1 MKNFFI
7 SALIF
12 MFGSLGVT
20 AQVCYADFESPGLN
34 FLGLDGVLTSPFA
47 NPTPNAVNSSAN
59 CAKYVKSNLH
69 AYSLILAD
77 NGAPFNL
84 SVNNQFKIDIL
95 ATVPT
100 QFIFKLEGSGG
111 GFEKTIDIAVA
122 GEWVT
127 YTIDFSAQA
136 FNTGLSKVVMFF
148 DPGVETSSDTYFFD
162 NVCAGSGKI
171 CYSDFEGPGLTF
183 LGLDGV
189 MTAPAP
195 NPTPN
200 AVNNSA
206 NVAQYVKSDMHAY
219 SLILA
224 DNGASFDLSVNNQFQ
239 IDVLA
244 AVPTQF
250 IFKLEGTGGG
260 FEITKN
266 IAVTG
271 AWQTYTF
278 DFSAQAANTG
288 LSKIIMFFD
297 PGVETSGDTY
307 YFDNVCAVPN
317 PCPNDTPDPDIIDD
331 FECNRNATYTG
342 EWSFFSVVPNPAPTV
357 DNSSSQVGRF
367 DDPSGPGTE
376 FSNIQIDYEN
386 PIDLSIRNQFSCQ
399 VWAPK
404 AGNLLIKLEGG
415 PNPALEVGTQITE
428 LNKWVTYT
436 VDFSSQVGKGHKK
449 FVIFFNAGVNG
460 EPGDVYHIDNIKL
473 TAAPSVPPLEDF
485 QDGIHLEWQGLEQND
500 PIHGTFQGPVNN
512 PSPNG
517 VNNSTKVGCY
527 TKGSSAFSTLQGI
540 SLSNFDLSVYGQF
553 NLDVLSPL
561 GGGTVTFI
569 LNSPTE
575 GNKEA
580 EATITT
586 PGEWETLSFDM
597 SAFSGITNF
606 GEVRIIFK
614 AGTSNA
620 GQIWYF
626 DNLRQTEVT
635 IDPCDGVLAMPNIID
650 DYECQRNYT
659 QIFYGA
665 SDIKVVNNPHLA
677 PENGSLKVGEY
688 TDPSGA
694 GTEFAGMGIEF
705 PAPPDLSLYNHLSM
719 QVWAP
724 SNNVPFMFKL
734 EGNGPGVEIFD
745 TLPEG
750 NKWYK
755 FDIDF
760 SGAVGTLHTKLI
772 VFANV
777 LSATGGGTYYF
788 DNIKWSRAGY
798 NGCVVDNETALTTF
812 DFIYFA
818 NGALEN
824 TFAEVIDNPNPS
836 GINTSSKVGKFVKVG
851 DALPFAGMYTSPD
864 LEAAIDWNGV
874 KTVKAKVHMDHIGNF
889 AVKVEGSATGAPGF
903 EIPVANTLINQWE
916 ELTFD
921 FAVVPDNGEYRRLTL
936 FFDLGIDATGTDVT
950 SYYDDIVIG
959 AGKCGSVSTFSPAEV
974 VAMRV
979 SPNPTT
985 DFLLVENMDGV
996 ARLEVFDLLGR
1007 RVAVANTSGDTYTDL
1022 NVSQFP
1028 AGMYLLNG
1036 FDRTGA
1042 LVGKAKFVKQ

>member
-7 SALIF
+7 TALIF
-12 MFGSLGVT
+12 IFGSLGVT

-111 GFEKTIDIAVA
+111 GFEKTVDIAVA

-148 DPGVETSSDTYFFD
+148 DPGVETSSDTYYFD

-200 AVNNSA
+200 AINNSA

-386 PIDLSIRNQFSCQ
+386 PIDLSVRNQFSCQ

>member
-7 SALIF
+7 TALIF
-12 MFGSLGVT
+12 IFGSLGVT

-111 GFEKTIDIAVA
+111 GFEKTVDIAVA

-148 DPGVETSSDTYFFD
+148 DPGVETSSDTYYFD

-200 AVNNSA
+200 AINNSA

-386 PIDLSIRNQFSCQ
+386 PIDLSVRNQFSCQ

-415 PNPALEVGTQITE
+415 PNPALEVGTEITE

-996 ARLEVFDLLGR
+996 ARLEVFDLFGR